1 MRILPTNNSVDIY
14 QHSNAQM
21 KYLPEKSV
29 KKLSKTMLY
38 SNKLVYLAK
47 GTERRPNNDTED
59 DKRSDPNSTYRIA
72 QLKNYIF
79 QKHNYRI
86 PLSLIVDLEL
96 VNFPFK
102 TDLKI
107 VITLERNL
115 NNLFESNKKVS
126 TVPENSDA
134 FIYIYDRSYVSY
146 QELNLTK
153 NVDLYF
159 TGILRSEAALR
170 QGVLPSLY
178 QQLFEIATGA
188 QNFTCTFKGAQRQF
202 DWLEISAFY
211 DKSYQHTTLQDSY
224 DLELASKLI
233 QTIKFENTTTTYSLT
248 GKLSYD
254 FDKDDDKNLL
264 YKFFITKQC
273 NGCSTAPLT
282 QYKNIEIYQEIMVED
297 EYTTNSTD
305 DRTWIN
311 MRRSKGYTDEL
322 EKINR
327 DDSGLVVVIGFRDAT
342 AAKLRLRITGHSQG
356 EYWYLLS
363 KITIFLKRIK
373 LKKSNVS
380 K

>member
-21 KYLPEKSV
+21 KYLQEKSV

-211 DKSYQHTTLQDSY
+211 DKSYQHTTL
-224 DLELASKLI
+224 
-233 QTIKFENTTTTYSLT
+233 
-248 GKLSYD
+248 
-254 FDKDDDKNLL
+254 
-264 YKFFITKQC
+264 
-273 NGCSTAPLT
+273 
-282 QYKNIEIYQEIMVED
+282 
-297 EYTTNSTD
+297 
-305 DRTWIN
+305 
-311 MRRSKGYTDEL
+311 
-322 EKINR
+322 
-327 DDSGLVVVIGFRDAT
+327 
-342 AAKLRLRITGHSQG
+342 
-356 EYWYLLS
+356 
-363 KITIFLKRIK
+363 
-373 LKKSNVS
+373 
-380 K
+380 